1 MIGAQLD
8 RLGKRMKSEIKPEIK
23 KWGDYLHE
31 ARKASGEVD
40 YIKKQV
46 ESLSVEEAYQIQDSG
61 IQSRVDDGENV
72 IALKMG
78 LTSEA
83 KRKQMNLFSA
93 IYGVLTDKMQVT
105 DQYALEG
112 SIHPKIEP
120 EIAFYVS
127 KDLNKDSSEDE
138 IRAACTKIAPA
149 LEILDSRFKSF
160 KYFSLE
166 DVIADNASSSHF
178 SLGKEQAWDGKS
190 DLKNLNMKMLVNGEV
205 VQEGT
210 SGAISGDPI
219 KSIFDQ
225 VKLLGERGKSL
236 KANTWVLAGAAT
248 PAYPLTGACEVSLE
262 IENMTSMKLSI
273 LGK

>member
-1 MIGAQLD
+1 MT
-8 RLGKRMKSEIKPEIK
+8 EIK
-23 KWGDYLHE
+23 KWGDYLHQ

-178 SLGKEQAWDGKS
+178 SLRKEQAWDRK
-190 DLKNLNMKMLVNGEV
+190 
-205 VQEGT
+205 
-210 SGAISGDPI
+210 
-219 KSIFDQ
+219 
-225 VKLLGERGKSL
+225 
-236 KANTWVLAGAAT
+236 
-248 PAYPLTGACEVSLE
+248 
-262 IENMTSMKLSI
+262 
-273 LGK
+273 